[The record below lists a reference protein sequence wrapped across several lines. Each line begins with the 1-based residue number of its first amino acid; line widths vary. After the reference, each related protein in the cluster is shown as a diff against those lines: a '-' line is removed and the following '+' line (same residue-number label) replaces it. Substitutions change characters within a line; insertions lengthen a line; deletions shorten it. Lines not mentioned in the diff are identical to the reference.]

1 MGTIQVMIRT
11 RIAPSPTGY
20 PHIGTIYQ
28 ALFDYAFAKKNEGRF
43 IVRIEDTDRARFVED
58 AEDKIFS
65 SLDWFGLVE
74 DESSR
79 KGGEFGPYRQSERLD
94 IYKKYAEQLIHE
106 GHAYY
111 CFCTKERLDK
121 VRQEQ
126 QDQGK
131 QPMYDKLC
139 RTIPLENSIKRVE
152 SGEGH
157 VVRMKIP
164 ENTDITFHDEMRGDI
179 TFHSST
185 IDDQVIV
192 KGDGFPTYHLA
203 VVVDDHEMQITH
215 VLRGEEWLSSTPK
228 HFLLYEFFKWERP
241 LFFHTPVLRNPDK
254 SKLSKR
260 QGHTNVDWYKDE
272 GFLPEA
278 ILNYLALMGWSHPE
292 EKEKFSMEEF
302 VSLVELK
309 NIKPV
314 GPIFDIV
321 KLTWLNGDY
330 IMQMSN
336 GELLSRIKNFDK
348 NIVELVS
355 EENEALA
362 FIEIAKSRMKTLKE
376 FRGLVEPFLK
386 PQTFDLSIQQKE
398 LKVHLHQTL
407 SSISDWNM
415 EEIKNRILQEYI
427 FSKKYKF
434 PALYEVIIG
443 QNKGLPIAET
453 FSILGKERTLKL
465 LS

>member
-28 ALFDYAFAKKNEGRF
+28 ALFDWAFAKKHNGSF

-58 AEDKIFS
+58 AEEKIFQ
-65 SLDWFGLVE
+65 SLDWFGLSE
-74 DESSR
+74 DESPR

-94 IYKKYAEQLIHE
+94 LYKEYSEQLI
-106 GHAYY
+106 GQGDAYY
-111 CFCTKERLDK
+111 CFCTKERLDE
-121 VRQEQ
+121 VRKLQ

-131 QPMYDKLC
+131 QPMYDKYC
-139 RTIPLENSIKRVE
+139 RNITLDEAREKIK
-152 SGEGH
+152 SGKSF
-157 VVRMKIP
+157 VVRMKVP
-164 ENTDITFHDEMRGDI
+164 ENTQITLRDEIRGEITFE
-179 TFHSST
+179 SST
-185 IDDQVIV
+185 VDDQVIM

-203 VVVDDHEMQITH
+203 VVIDDHTMQITH

-228 HFLLYEFFKWERP
+228 HVLLYQFFGWEKP

-260 QGHTNVDWYKDE
+260 QGHTNVEWYKDE

-292 EKEKFSMEEF
+292 EKEKFSLEEF
-302 VSLVELK
+302 ISAVELK
-309 NIKPV
+309 DLKPV
-314 GPIFDIV
+314 GPIFDV
-321 KLTWLNGDY
+321 TKLTWLNGEY
-330 IMQMSN
+330 LMQMDN
-336 GELLSRIKNFDK
+336 YEIFDK
-348 NIVELVS
+348 LLAYDPLLIELIAQKDEMIS
-355 EENEALA
+355 
-362 FIEIAKSRMKTLKE
+362 FIEIAKTRMKTLKE
-376 FRGLVEPFLK
+376 FRSLIEPFLHPSK
-386 PQTFDLSIQQKE
+386 KE
-398 LKVHLHQTL
+398 LTPEQNELKN
-407 SSISDWNM
+407 SIKNLLEGIENWNT
-415 EEIKNRILQEYI
+415 EEIKNKILTEYI

-443 QNKGLPIAET
+443 EKQGLPIAEA
-453 FSILGKERTLKL
+453 FAILGKERTIAL